1 MKKLK
6 TLNQAKI
13 KKGTRVLVRINAD
26 VPLTK
31 TGEILDDSRV
41 KDALLTLNYLI
52 KKQAKIIILNKIG
65 RPDGKKVKRLSN
77 IVVANKLKSLL
88 KHKVL
93 FCDDLLG
100 KKAETMVNAMK
111 PGDVLMTENTR
122 FWAGEAENDLV
133 FAKTLARL
141 GDVYVN
147 EAFSVCHRADASVSA
162 LSGQLPSYA
171 GFSLV
176 AEITE
181 LDKVLSKKISPKI
194 ALIGGAKIDTKVD
207 LIKNLSLVM
216 DKVLLGGSIANAV
229 LAVQG
234 YKVGKSLPSNKELES
249 AKKVLGNKLVVPLDV
264 VCAKSMTARG
274 VEVSVDKVDNNSYVF
289 DVGSKTVSHY
299 SQLIKEAKMV
309 VWNGPVGLFEK
320 ENFKKG
326 TVAIASTMTKTKAY
340 TVCGGGE
347 TLLALKQ
354 IKGIKKIKFVSM
366 AGGAMLSFLAGE
378 PMPGLKNL
386 YKE

>member
-41 KDALLTLNYLI
+41 KDAVLTLNYLI

-234 YKVGKSLPSNKELES
+234 YKVGKSMSSNKELES
-249 AKKVLGNKLVVPLDV
+249 AKKVLGNKLVVPIDV
-264 VCAKSMTARG
+264 VSAKNMTARG